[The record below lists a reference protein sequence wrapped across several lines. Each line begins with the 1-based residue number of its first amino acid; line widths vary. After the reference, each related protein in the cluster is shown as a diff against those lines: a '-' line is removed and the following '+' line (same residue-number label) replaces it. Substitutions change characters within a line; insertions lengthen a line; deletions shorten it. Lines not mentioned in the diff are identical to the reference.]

1 MENRDQDMNTKK
13 NEEEKPCIDLATAEE
28 LFTMGKL
35 GLKQLQG
42 IINRAEIR
50 GVDIKEMIEKMKRGK
65 AAERKAKHL
74 LETAFKKYKVKKK
87 EV

>member
-1 MENRDQDMNTKK
+1 MNTKK

-28 LFTMGKL
+28 LFAMGKL

-42 IINRAEIR
+42 IINRAEIH
-50 GVDIKEMIEKMKRGK
+50 GVDIKDMQEKMKRGR
-65 AAERKAKHL
+65 AVERSAKHL
-74 LETAFKKYKVKKK
+74 LETAFKKYEVKKE